1 MNETRGLESLEL
13 DLGRAATR
21 LRAAGFDP
29 RRTRRRLWW
38 SEYGPIA
45 GIVLV
50 ALSGLLAAGV
60 GHWLHVG
67 CVLLFLLPRRIDR
80 WRERRAEREALL
92 VEDDFLERERALLEK
107 RASGERTLGVV
118 FLGLAA
124 LVAVLAWTK
133 DGPGPSLWFFSALC
147 AAYALFRIAVIGP
160 ALARELRDLGGEPE
174 EGWFMPV
181 LMAVLIMMAPFLV
194 LFGIVRRAVRRLLG
208 RPEEDGE

>member
-1 MNETRGLESLEL
+1 MSETRGLESLEF

-45 GIVLV
+45 GIAVV
-50 ALSGLLAAGV
+50 ALSGLAAAGI

-80 WRERRAEREALL
+80 WRARRAEREALL
-92 VEDDFLERERALLEK
+92 VADDFLERERALLEK
-107 RASGERTLGVV
+107 RASGERTLGVL
-118 FLGLAA
+118 FLGLGT
-124 LVAVLAWTK
+124 LLAVLAWTQ
-133 DGPGPSLWFFSALC
+133 DGPAPGLWFLSALLG
-147 AAYALFRIAVIGP
+147 AYALFRIALIGP

-174 EGWFMPV
+174 DGWFLPV
-181 LMAVLIMMAPFLV
+181 FMAALIALTPFLV
-194 LFGIVRRAVRRLLG
+194 LYGILRRALRRLLG
-208 RPEEDGE
+208 RPAEDDE

>member
-50 ALSGLLAAGV
+50 ALSGLLAAGI
-60 GHWLHVG
+60 GHWVHVG

-80 WRERRAEREALL
+80 WRARRAEREALL
-92 VEDDFLERERALLEK
+92 VADDFLERERALLED
-107 RASGERTLGVV
+107 RASGERTLGVL
-118 FLGLAA
+118 FLGVGTLI
-124 LVAVLAWTK
+124 AVLAWTK
-133 DGPGPSLWFFSALC
+133 DGPAPGLWTLSAMLG
-147 AAYALFRIAVIGP
+147 AYALFRIAVIGP

-174 EGWFMPV
+174 DGWLFPV
-181 LMAVLIMMAPFLV
+181 LMAALIAIAPFAV
-194 LFGIVRRAVRRLLG
+194 VYGILRRAVRRMLG